1 MMWWTGACS
10 NSHLPVCRFL
20 KKKSSGPTIGSKR
33 SLQLFFMACCDLDR
47 FRAFVASEGFA
58 DVYDVPAGEREA
70 GKRQARDADLMDTA
84 PDE

>member
-1 MMWWTGACS
+1 MTCY
-10 NSHLPVCRFL
+10 
-20 KKKSSGPTIGSKR
+20 
-33 SLQLFFMACCDLDR
+33 DLDR

-84 PDE
+84 PDGRNNRLVRRRADARGDGTGQ